1 MTTMNDDDDRPVR
14 NKNIENNVPHSEQLD
29 PAKAAASAELQANAQ
44 GLVNSMAKE
53 GKPLDKH
60 YDEFIEKMEDQR
72 SAPGT
77 NWKPR
82 QSKYFFGW
90 SQKIM
95 KITGGL
101 NSSRTLWRNTGY
113 PSVVRYLADTSWWWR
128 TSWRMTKSIRC
139 NILLELAKEARAL

>member
-1 MTTMNDDDDRPVR
+1 MMMTTMNDDDDRPVR

-72 SAPGT
+72 SKHPAQTGSPVSPGISLAGVRK
-77 NWKPR
+77 NDR
-82 QSKYFFGW
+82 
-90 SQKIM
+90 
-95 KITGGL
+95 
-101 NSSRTLWRNTGY
+101 RTVG
-113 PSVVRYLADTSWWWR
+113 
-128 TSWRMTKSIRC
+128 
-139 NILLELAKEARAL
+139 

>member
-1 MTTMNDDDDRPVR
+1 MMTTMNDDDGRPIR

-60 YDEFIEKMEDQR
+60 YDEFIEKMGDQR
-72 SAPGT
+72 EATGT

-90 SQKIM
+90 SPRPKH
-95 KITGGL
+95 
-101 NSSRTLWRNTGY
+101 
-113 PSVVRYLADTSWWWR
+113 
-128 TSWRMTKSIRC
+128 
-139 NILLELAKEARAL
+139 

>member
-1 MTTMNDDDDRPVR
+1 MMTTMNDDDGRPIR

-77 NWKPR
+77 SWKPR

-90 SQKIM
+90 SPRPKH
-95 KITGGL
+95 
-101 NSSRTLWRNTGY
+101 
-113 PSVVRYLADTSWWWR
+113 
-128 TSWRMTKSIRC
+128 
-139 NILLELAKEARAL
+139 

>member
-1 MTTMNDDDDRPVR
+1 M

-72 SAPGT
+72 EAPGT

-82 QSKYFFGW
+82 QS
-90 SQKIM
+90 SI
-95 KITGGL
+95 
-101 NSSRTLWRNTGY
+101 S
-113 PSVVRYLADTSWWWR
+113 LAGVPDR
-128 TSWRMTKSIRC
+128 IKRR
-139 NILLELAKEARAL
+139 